1 MLNERFSSNLKL
13 FVTRITHNR
22 ASLVRPRE
30 VDSPWLLYHVDKWL
44 PMLLAVVLS
53 IGLAMLIVDEAWH
66 LAVPVVLLIP
76 AVILFNRYPFIVV
89 VVWLVAAP
97 FIQNTPTTSI
107 RIMYWLI
114 HRTLLPSALIVILVA
129 DQLKK
134 K

>member
-89 VVWLVAAP
+89 VVWYRIYRTCIRYLQEIKILFRDGFVA
-97 FIQNTPTTSI
+97 II
-107 RIMYWLI
+107 ERITWIIITVTIWVYC
-114 HRTLLPSALIVILVA
+114 S
-129 DQLKK
+129 
-134 K
+134 